1 MWLMILIAVH
11 VTDPKDIPGKIT
23 LEFPD
28 QVSCEQSLQSMTYWL
43 KFNNFKIEGRCLKK
57 HEIKRQNYNSD
68 SV

>member
-1 MWLMILIAVH
+1 MWLMILIAAH
-11 VTDPKDIPGKIT
+11 LSDPKDIPGKIT

-28 QVSCEQSLQSMTYWL
+28 QISCEQSLQSMTYWL